1 MSTCDESKEILLAN
15 KPPFL
20 NILGFEDCF
29 FDEKAELFTAVFTPN
44 VDMTHSKGTIVQGG
58 FISGMLDSA
67 MAQIVLYKHKFKVN
81 PLTLK
86 MDVTFILPCKPEQV
100 CCESKILKMGKSIV
114 FTLAEM
120 KQNNEIIATASATSK
135 LIYL

>member
-1 MSTCDESKEILLAN
+1 
-15 KPPFL
+15 
-20 NILGFEDCF
+20 
-29 FDEKAELFTAVFTPN
+29 
-44 VDMTHSKGTIVQGG
+44 MTHSKGTIVQGG

>member
-1 MSTCDESKEILLAN
+1 
-15 KPPFL
+15 
-20 NILGFEDCF
+20 
-29 FDEKAELFTAVFTPN
+29 
-44 VDMTHSKGTIVQGG
+44 
-58 FISGMLDSA
+58 
-67 MAQIVLYKHKFKVN
+67 
-81 PLTLK
+81 
-86 MDVTFILPCKPEQV
+86 V